1 LYWDNQGLRDYY
13 DKKRPVPFAEYV
25 PHREFYRLLAPDL
38 IDLISR
44 DYSFGVRDG
53 VYELEEGLAGTL
65 ICFEIAED
73 DIPRELVDMGSQIIL
88 SQTNNA
94 DFGFSDETYQ
104 QAAIAKLRAIETGRV
119 VVNISTVGKSV
130 IYGADGSTIDEVE
143 WFEPAVMVET
153 LDLRDGKTPAM
164 QFGLALEFM
173 NLAAAA
179 GLIVW
184 SVRTKPAKR
193 RKRRR

>member
-1 LYWDNQGLRDYY
+1 
-13 DKKRPVPFAEYV
+13 
-25 PHREFYRLLAPDL
+25 
-38 IDLISR
+38 
-44 DYSFGVRDG
+44 
-53 VYELEEGLAGTL
+53 
-65 ICFEIAED
+65 
-73 DIPRELVDMGSQIIL
+73 MGSQIIL

>member
-1 LYWDNQGLRDYY
+1 
-13 DKKRPVPFAEYV
+13 
-25 PHREFYRLLAPDL
+25 L

-53 VYELEEGLAGTL
+53 IYDLEEGVAGTL

-73 DIPRELVDMGSQIIL
+73 DIPRELVDEGAQIIL

-130 IYGADGSTIDEVE
+130 IFDADGSVIDDVE

-153 LDLRDGKTPAM
+153 VDLREGKTPAM
-164 QFGLALEFM
+164 QFGLALEFI

-179 GLIVW
+179 GVLVW
-184 SVRTKPAKR
+184 SVRTKPT
-193 RKRRR
+193 RKRRRKR